1 MTMKTKWAEHHAL
14 VELWIG
20 TLILALPCEFLL
32 LIFFEDRLN
41 KTLGLVIGVLAN
53 MFLTWHMERT
63 ISKALDLDA
72 KGANATAVSG
82 YFLRYLLV
90 FVLLA
95 GCAFSKI
102 ADPICVFLGLMLRKP
117 AAYIQPFTHR
127 ISEKVCGKEV
137 FYRENVPPEVQDE
150 LYGKKEETKE
160 LDDAT
165 DSK

>member
-1 MTMKTKWAEHHAL
+1 MKAKWAEHHAL

-20 TLILALPCEFLL
+20 TLILAIPCEIIL

-41 KTLGLVIGVLAN
+41 KTLGLLIGVIATML
-53 MFLTWHMERT
+53 LVWHMERT
-63 ISKALDLDA
+63 ISKALDLDE
-72 KGANATAVSG
+72 KGARAVATSG

-95 GCAFSKI
+95 GTAFSKI
-102 ADPICVFLGLMLRKP
+102 ADPLCVFLGLMLRKP
-117 AAYIQPFTHR
+117 SAFIQPFTHR

-137 FYRENVPPEVQDE
+137 FYRENVPPEIQDE
-150 LYGKKEETKE
+150 LYGNKSETKE

-165 DSK
+165 VSK